1 MEQQTAMRRLAWID
15 VVRQEMGKYVPDD
28 VADYIL
34 WNETAFPFADVEH
47 VRKQVREY
55 RVSTQGES

>member
-1 MEQQTAMRRLAWID
+1 MKTAVARLTWHD
-15 VVRQEMGKYVPDD
+15 VVRQEMGRWVPDD
-28 VADYIL
+28 HCGYIL

-55 RVSTQGES
+55 RDEGPHGW